1 MSSCDC
7 HENIEDEVS
16 ITNVAD
22 TAEIEDYQ
30 LIAIVAA
37 VVLFTL
43 RALHAEQHSALLAS
57 IICLLSK
64 DNSFGS
70 DEIKAKFYINK

>member
-7 HENIEDEVS
+7 HENIEDEAS

-30 LIAIVAA
+30 LITIVAA

-43 RALHAEQHSALLAS
+43 RALRAEQHSALLAS
-57 IICLLSK
+57 KLACSQNIILS
-64 DNSFGS
+64 DLMR
-70 DEIKAKFYINK
+70 